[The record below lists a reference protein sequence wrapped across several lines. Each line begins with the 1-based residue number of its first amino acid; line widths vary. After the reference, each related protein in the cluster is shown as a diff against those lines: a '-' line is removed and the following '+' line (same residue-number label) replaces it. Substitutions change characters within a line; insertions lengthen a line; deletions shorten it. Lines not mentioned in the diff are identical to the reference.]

1 MGRGRFKMKK
11 HVKTPRAL
19 IIVCLVALI
28 ALGIIG
34 VVARKPVWSLLPDE
48 VKSKMEGGALVPN
61 SDGSYGELDAD
72 EWVLPA
78 IVVVVMLSGGAA
90 WIVFIKAYR

>member
-34 VVARKPVWSLLPDE
+34 VIARGPAWLLPDRE
-48 VKSKMEGGALVPN
+48 KSKVARAFPVPN

>member
-1 MGRGRFKMKK
+1 LKK

-19 IIVCLVALI
+19 ILVFLVALI

-34 VVARKPVWSLLPDE
+34 VVARGPAWLLPAE
-48 VKSKMEGGALVPN
+48 KTSNVARAFQVPN
-61 SDGSYGELDAD
+61 SDGSYGELEAD

-78 IVVVVMLSGGAA
+78 IVLVVALSGGAA
-90 WIVFIKAYR
+90 WIILIKAYR